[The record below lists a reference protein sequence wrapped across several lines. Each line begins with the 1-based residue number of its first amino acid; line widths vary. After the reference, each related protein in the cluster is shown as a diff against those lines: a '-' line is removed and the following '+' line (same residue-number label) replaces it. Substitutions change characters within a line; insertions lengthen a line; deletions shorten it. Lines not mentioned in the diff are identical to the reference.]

1 LIVNFF
7 QSYSKTIAQIETS
20 FGQQTIT
27 HTMTKLKK
35 LYSTIQN
42 LKELGLELGDDLLKQ
57 TNELEQE
64 IIKKEILPVII
75 EKIEPII
82 GQIQRELVLVVDY
95 VPNEPLSVRLSRKR
109 NFSAEMETIEIV
121 SDPQVEHNIGTIKR
135 NATKKSSK
143 TNLRVT
149 FPDGKVIENRFAYE
163 TLYEVV
169 KMAGTERVRALG
181 IVQCGVPLVS
191 NTLDDFYNQKE
202 IGKGLYLITH
212 SSTVQKRQ
220 QLERISEALKL
231 GLKVEIV

>member
-1 LIVNFF
+1 
-7 QSYSKTIAQIETS
+7 
-20 FGQQTIT
+20 
-27 HTMTKLKK
+27 MTKLEK

-42 LKELGLELGDDLLKQ
+42 LKELGLELGEDLLKQ

-64 IIKKEILPVII
+64 IIKKEILPVIS

-121 SDPQVEHNIGTIKR
+121 PDPRVEHNIGTIKR

-169 KMAGTERVRALG
+169 KLAGTEKVRALG

-191 NTLDDFYNQKE
+191 NTLDNFYNQKE

-220 QLERISEALKL
+220 QIERISEVLTL

>member
-1 LIVNFF
+1 
-7 QSYSKTIAQIETS
+7 
-20 FGQQTIT
+20 
-27 HTMTKLKK
+27 MTKLEKF
-35 LYSTIQN
+35 YSTIQN
-42 LKELGLELGDDLLKQ
+42 LKELGLELGEDLLKQ

-64 IIKKEILPVII
+64 IIKKEILPVIS

-109 NFSAEMETIEIV
+109 NFSVEMETIEIV
-121 SDPQVEHNIGTIKR
+121 PDPQVEHNIGTIKR

-169 KMAGTERVRALG
+169 NLVGTEKVRALG

-191 NTLDDFYNQKE
+191 NTLDNFYNQKE

-220 QLERISEALKL
+220 QIERISEALKL

>member
-1 LIVNFF
+1 
-7 QSYSKTIAQIETS
+7 
-20 FGQQTIT
+20 
-27 HTMTKLKK
+27 MTKLEK

-64 IIKKEILPVII
+64 IIKKEILPVIS

-121 SDPQVEHNIGTIKR
+121 PDPQVEHNIGTIKR

-169 KMAGTERVRALG
+169 KLAGTEKVRALG

-191 NTLDDFYNQKE
+191 NTLDNFYNQKE

-220 QLERISEALKL
+220 QIERISEALKL
-231 GLKVEIV
+231 GLEIEIV

>member
-1 LIVNFF
+1 
-7 QSYSKTIAQIETS
+7 
-20 FGQQTIT
+20 
-27 HTMTKLKK
+27 MTKLEK

-42 LKELGLELGDDLLKQ
+42 LKELGLELGEDLLKQ

-64 IIKKEILPVII
+64 IIKKEILPVIS

-121 SDPQVEHNIGTIKR
+121 PDPQVEHNIGTIKR
-135 NATKKSSK
+135 NATRKSSK

-169 KMAGTERVRALG
+169 KLAGTEKVRALG
-181 IVQCGVPLVS
+181 IIQCGVPLVS
-191 NTLDDFYNQKE
+191 NTLDNFYNQKE

>member
-1 LIVNFF
+1 
-7 QSYSKTIAQIETS
+7 
-20 FGQQTIT
+20 
-27 HTMTKLKK
+27 MTKLEK

-64 IIKKEILPVII
+64 IIKKEILPVIS

-121 SDPQVEHNIGTIKR
+121 PDPQVEHNIGTIKR

-149 FPDGKVIENRFAYE
+149 FHDGKVIENRFAYE
-163 TLYEVV
+163 TLHEVV
-169 KMAGTERVRALG
+169 KLAGTEKVRALG

-191 NTLDDFYNQKE
+191 NTLDNFYNQKE
-202 IGKGLYLITH
+202 LGKGLYLITH

-220 QLERISEALKL
+220 QIERISEALKL